1 MPNVRMQP
9 SQDVNAPESTP
20 PPPEA
25 GGDAAWEP
33 LDALDDAARDL
44 TGRPEDAV
52 GVENPSVAAGDEA
65 TSGEDYIA
73 LQQPAWD
80 PRFPDRENLLETCRE
95 MDSILAAVLLFAGIV
110 YSAFGYTL
118 FKLAVIANIGGLG
131 AWGGWWVGKQL
142 QAPVP
147 GMILGGLL
155 AAAIAWPAMR
165 YTVATC
171 GGIVGFIV
179 GIAVWRALGMAD
191 TYAPAG
197 GLIGGIFLFMLS
209 FILFKLSIMTFTATQ
224 GAVML
229 LGGLL
234 GLFMKYPEV
243 DDPVTGWIGSQPV
256 ILPVALFALGVVG
269 LLFQQHYHREIP
281 EDE

>member
-1 MPNVRMQP
+1 MRMQP
-9 SQDVNAPESTP
+9 SQDPNAPETASP
-20 PPPEA
+20 PPQA
-25 GGDAAWEP
+25 GDDASWAP
-33 LDALDDAARDL
+33 LNALDEAADDLVEHVADAGYAD
-44 TGRPEDAV
+44 TAEEQEQVVVQP
-52 GVENPSVAAGDEA
+52 
-65 TSGEDYIA
+65 
-73 LQQPAWD
+73 PAWD
-80 PRFPDRENLLETCRE
+80 PHFPDRENLLETCRE

-131 AWGGWWVGKQL
+131 AWAGWWFGKQL
-142 QAPVP
+142 NAPVP
-147 GMILGGLL
+147 GMILGAVL

-165 YTVATC
+165 YTVAAC
-171 GGIVGFIV
+171 AGLIGFIV

-191 TYAPAG
+191 NYAPAG

-234 GLFMKYPEV
+234 GMFMKYPEV
-243 DDPVTGWIGSQPV
+243 DDPVTDWVLGQPV
-256 ILPVALFALGVVG
+256 ILPVALLALGLFG
-269 LLFQQHYHREIP
+269 LLFQQHYHRPIP
-281 EDE
+281 KRDEA